1 MLSIDAAIR
10 RKIFSST
17 PQSKMSV
24 TNGLPAVNVPVLST
38 TIVSTACAVSRAS
51 PDLIKMPFSAPLPVP
66 TMIATGVASPNAH
79 GQLITRIDT
88 AIENAN
94 STLAPLIS
102 QKLPAVNATTITAGT
117 KMPAILSASLA
128 IGAFDADA
136 SSTSAIILLIAVS
149 PPTFVAR
156 NLTKPLLLSVPLVTV
171 SPEVFSTGKLSPVN
185 ADSSTVVAPSTTMP
199 SAAKLSPGLT
209 TISSPTTKSSTAT
222 VIS

>member
-1 MLSIDAAIR
+1 
-10 RKIFSST
+10 
-17 PQSKMSV
+17 MSV
-24 TNGLPAVNVPVLST
+24 TNGLPSVSVPVLST

-66 TMIATGVASPNAH
+66 TMIATGVANPSAH
-79 GQLITRIDT
+79 GQLITRTLT

-94 STLAPLIS
+94 STLAPLS
-102 QKLPAVNATTITAGT
+102 NQKPPATIAMPITAGT
-117 KMPAILSASLA
+117 KMLAILSASLA

-156 NLTKPLLLSVPLVTV
+156 KRTKPLLLSVPLVTAE
-171 SPEVFSTGKLSPVN
+171 PTVFSTGRLSPVN
-185 ADSSTVVAPSTTMP
+185 ADSSAVVVPSTTTP

-209 TISSPTTKSSTAT
+209 TISSPTIKSSTAT